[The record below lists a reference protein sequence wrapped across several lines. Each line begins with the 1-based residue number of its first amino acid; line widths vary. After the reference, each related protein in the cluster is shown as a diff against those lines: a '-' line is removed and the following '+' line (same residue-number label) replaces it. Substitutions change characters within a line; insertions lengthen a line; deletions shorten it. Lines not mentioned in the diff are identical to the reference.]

1 MKKQIMFMAMAA
13 MLIASCSSD
22 DVVSTNTG
30 RAIDFRTSVGTRG
43 TETTTDNITKFWV
56 TAIDEAGANYFSK
69 QEYKK
74 EGEFFTSTPLYYWPV
89 GTLNFFAYSPSETDL
104 GGTLTIGNTTK
115 KLKDF
120 SPATEIANQKDF
132 VTATASGTRAANET
146 DGVELTFAHQLSQ
159 IEIKA
164 KNTNTGYIYK
174 VVGVRIGKPVSKGTF
189 TFDTNKWDLTTTEK
203 ANTTTEKTNYA
214 VEYATTPRTLAAD
227 AATMM
232 GTAND
237 NAMLLPQQLVAW
249 TPETDKANTNKGAY
263 IALKIQITTKDGAR
277 VYPATG
283 KDYDWAAVAIDTN
296 WEAGKK
302 YVYTLDFSNGAG
314 KVDPEKPKP
323 VDPTDPFNPGE
334 DILGKPIKFTVTVT
348 SWTDAAQ
355 PDIKM

>member
-1 MKKQIMFMAMAA
+1 MFMAMTA

-74 EGEFFTSTPLYYWPV
+74 EKEGEFFTSTPLYYWPV

-104 GGTLTIGNTTK
+104 GATVTIDKDTK
-115 KLKDF
+115 NLADF

-146 DGVELTFAHQLSQ
+146 NGVELSFAHQLSQ

-189 TFDTNKWDLTTTEK
+189 TFDTNKWTL
-203 ANTTTEKTNYA
+203 TTTEKTNYA

-277 VYPATG
+277 VYPAKAKG
-283 KDYDWAAVAIDTN
+283 DYDWAAVAINTK

-314 KVDPEKPKP
+314 KVDPEKPQP
-323 VDPTDPFNPGE
+323 VDPTDPFKPGE
-334 DILGKPIKFTVTVT
+334 DILGKPIKFTVIVT
-348 SWTDAAQ
+348 PWAPADQ
-355 PDIKM
+355 PVKM

>member
-1 MKKQIMFMAMAA
+1 MKKQIMFMAMTA

-43 TETTTDNITKFWV
+43 AETTTANIDKFWV
-56 TAIDEAGANYFSK
+56 TAIDGAGANYFSK
-69 QEYKK
+69 QEFTKD
-74 EGEFFTSTPLYYWPV
+74 GGFFTSSPVYYWPA

-104 GGTLTIGNTTK
+104 GATVTIDKDTK
-115 KLKDF
+115 NLADF

-146 DGVELTFAHQLSQ
+146 NGVELTFAHQLSQ

-174 VVGVRIGKPVSKGTF
+174 VVGVHIGKPVSKGTF
-189 TFDTNKWDLTTTEK
+189 TMGTTSSSSW
-203 ANTTTEKTNYA
+203 ALTTTEKTNYS
-214 VEYATTPRTLAAD
+214 VEYTTTPRTLGAE

-249 TPETDKANTNKGAY
+249 ASATDKTNNANGAY

-277 VYPATG
+277 VYPAKG
-283 KDYDWAAVAIDTN
+283 DYDWAAVAIDTN

-314 KVDPEKPKP
+314 KVDPEKPQP
-323 VDPTDPFNPGE
+323 VDPTDPFTPGE

-348 SWTDAAQ
+348 PWAPADQ
-355 PDIKM
+355 PVEM

>member
-1 MKKQIMFMAMAA
+1 MKKQIMFMAMTA

-43 TETTTDNITKFWV
+43 TETTTANIDKFWV
-56 TAIDEAGANYFSK
+56 TAIDDNKANYFSK

-89 GTLNFFAYSPSETDL
+89 GTLNFFAYSPSETEL
-104 GGTLTIGNTTK
+104 GATVTINKDTKTLA
-115 KLKDF
+115 DF
-120 SPATEIANQKDF
+120 SPAAKIAAQKDF
-132 VTATASGTRAANET
+132 VTATATGTKAANET
-146 DGVELTFAHQLSQ
+146 KGVDLKFAHQLSQ

-189 TFDTNKWDLTTTEK
+189 TFSTNTWSLTTTEK
-203 ANTTTEKTNYA
+203 ANYA
-214 VEYATTPRTLAAD
+214 VEYTSAPITLAAD

-232 GTAND
+232 GVADD

-249 TPETDKANTNKGAY
+249 ASATDKTNKANGAY
-263 IALKIQITTKDGAR
+263 IALKIQITTASGAR
-277 VYPATG
+277 VYPAKG
-283 KDYDWAAVAIDTN
+283 NYDWAAVAIGTN

-314 KVDPEKPKP
+314 KVDPEKPQP
-323 VDPTDPFNPGE
+323 VDPTDPFKPGE
-334 DILGKPIKFTVTVT
+334 DILGGPIKFKVTVT
-348 SWTDAAQ
+348 DWVPAVQ
-355 PDIKM
+355 PDIEM

>member
-1 MKKQIMFMAMAA
+1 MKKQIMFMAMTA

-69 QEYKK
+69 QEFTKN
-74 EGEFFTSTPLYYWPV
+74 GGFFTSSPLYYWPA

-104 GGTLTIGNTTK
+104 GATVTINKDTKTLA
-115 KLKDF
+115 DF
-120 SPATEIANQKDF
+120 SPAAKIADQKDF
-132 VTATASGTRAANET
+132 VTATATGTKTANET
-146 DGVELTFAHQLSQ
+146 KGVDLKFDHRLSQ

-164 KNTNTGYIYK
+164 KNNNAGYIYK

-189 TFDTNKWDLTTTEK
+189 TFSTNTWSLTTTKK
-203 ANTTTEKTNYA
+203 ANYE
-214 VEYATTPRTLAAD
+214 VEYATNPRTLAAD

-249 TPETDKANTNKGAY
+249 ASATDSTNNANGAY

-277 VYPATG
+277 VYPAKG
-283 KDYDWAAVAIDTN
+283 DYDWAAVAINTN

-314 KVDPEKPKP
+314 KVDPEKPQP
-323 VDPTDPFNPGE
+323 VDPTDPFKPGE

-348 SWTDAAQ
+348 PWTPADQ
-355 PDIKM
+355 PVEM

>member
-1 MKKQIMFMAMAA
+1 MFMAMTA

-43 TETTTDNITKFWV
+43 SETTTNNIAKFWV
-56 TAIDEAGANYFSK
+56 TAIDGNNANYFSK
-69 QEYKK
+69 QEFTKD
-74 EGEFFTSTPLYYWPV
+74 GAFFTSSPLYYWPA

-104 GGTLTIGNTTK
+104 GATVTIDKDTK
-115 KLKDF
+115 NLADF

-146 DGVELTFAHQLSQ
+146 NGVELTFAHQLSQ

-164 KNTNTGYIYK
+164 KNTNAGYDYK

-189 TFDTNKWDLTTTEK
+189 TFGANTWALTTTEK
-203 ANTTTEKTNYA
+203 ANYA
-214 VEYATTPRTLAAD
+214 VEYATTPRTLTKN

-249 TPETDKANTNKGAY
+249 ASATDKTNNANGAY

-277 VYPATG
+277 VYPAKG
-283 KDYDWAAVAIDTN
+283 DYDWAAVAIGTN

-314 KVDPEKPKP
+314 KVDPEKPQP
-323 VDPTDPFNPGE
+323 VDPTDPFKPGE
-334 DILGKPIKFTVTVT
+334 DILGKPIKFTVIVT
-348 SWTDAAQ
+348 PWAPADQ
-355 PDIKM
+355 PVEM

>member
-69 QEYKK
+69 QEFTKD
-74 EGEFFTSTPLYYWPV
+74 GGFFTSSPVYYWPA
-89 GTLNFFAYSPSETDL
+89 GTLNFFAYSPSEKDL
-104 GGTLTIGNTTK
+104 GATVTINKDTKTLA
-115 KLKDF
+115 DF
-120 SPATEIANQKDF
+120 SPAAKIADQKDF
-132 VTATASGTRAANET
+132 VTATASGKRAANET
-146 DGVELTFAHQLSQ
+146 KGVDLKFEHRLSQ

-164 KNTNTGYIYK
+164 KNTNAGYIYK

-189 TFDTNKWDLTTTEK
+189 TFSTNTWSLTTTKK
-203 ANTTTEKTNYA
+203 ANYE
-214 VEYATTPRTLAAD
+214 VEYATNPRTLTAD

-249 TPETDKANTNKGAY
+249 ASATDKTNNANGAY

-277 VYPATG
+277 VYPAKG
-283 KDYDWAAVAIDTN
+283 DYDWAAVAIDTN

-314 KVDPEKPKP
+314 KVDPEKPQP
-323 VDPTDPFNPGE
+323 VDPTDPFKPGE

-348 SWTDAAQ
+348 SWTPADQ
-355 PDIKM
+355 PVEMK

>member
-1 MKKQIMFMAMAA
+1 MFMAMTA

-69 QEYKK
+69 QEFTKD
-74 EGEFFTSTPLYYWPV
+74 GEFFTSSPVYYWPA

-104 GGTLTIGNTTK
+104 GATVTIDKDTK
-115 KLKDF
+115 NLADF

-146 DGVELTFAHQLSQ
+146 NGVELTFAHQLSQ

-189 TFDTNKWDLTTTEK
+189 TFDTNKWTL
-203 ANTTTEKTNYA
+203 TTTEKTNYA

-249 TPETDKANTNKGAY
+249 TPETDKVNTNKGAY

-277 VYPATG
+277 VYPAKG
-283 KDYDWAAVAIDTN
+283 DYDWAAVAIGTN

-314 KVDPEKPKP
+314 KVDPEKPQP
-323 VDPTDPFNPGE
+323 VDPTDPFKPGE
-334 DILGKPIKFTVTVT
+334 DILGKPIKFTVIVT
-348 SWTDAAQ
+348 PWAPADQ
-355 PDIKM
+355 PVEM

>member
-1 MKKQIMFMAMAA
+1 MKKQIMFMAMTA

-43 TETTTDNITKFWV
+43 TETTTTNIDKFWV
-56 TAIDEAGANYFSK
+56 TAIDGAGANYFSQ
-69 QEYKK
+69 QEFTKD
-74 EGEFFTSTPLYYWPV
+74 GEFFTSSPLYYWPA
-89 GTLNFFAYSPSETDL
+89 GELKFFAYSPSATDL
-104 GGTLTIGNTTK
+104 GGALTISNTTK
-115 KLKDF
+115 ELKDF
-120 SPATEIANQKDF
+120 SPATEIAEQKDF
-132 VTATASGTRAANET
+132 VTATTSGTRAANET
-146 DGVELTFAHQLSQ
+146 KGVKLTFAHQLSQ

-189 TFDTNKWDLTTTEK
+189 TFDTNKWTLTTTK
-203 ANTTTEKTNYA
+203 KTNYA
-214 VEYATTPRTLAAD
+214 VEYTTPPPRILGAE

-232 GTAND
+232 GTANN

-249 TPETDKANTNKGAY
+249 ASATDKTNNANGAY

-277 VYPATG
+277 VYPAKG
-283 KDYDWAAVAIDTN
+283 DYDWAAVAIDTN

-334 DILGKPIKFTVTVT
+334 DIFGKPIKFTVTVT

>member
-1 MKKQIMFMAMAA
+1 MKKQIMFMAMTA

-43 TETTTDNITKFWV
+43 TETTTTNIDKFWV
-56 TAIDEAGANYFSK
+56 TAIDGAGANYFSQ
-69 QEYKK
+69 QEFTKD
-74 EGEFFTSTPLYYWPV
+74 GEFFTSSPLYYWPA
-89 GTLNFFAYSPSETDL
+89 GELKFFAYSPSATDL
-104 GGTLTIGNTTK
+104 GGALTISNTTK
-115 KLKDF
+115 ELKDF
-120 SPATEIANQKDF
+120 SPATEIAEQKDF
-132 VTATASGTRAANET
+132 VTATTSGTRAANET
-146 DGVELTFAHQLSQ
+146 KGVKLTFAHQLSQ

-164 KNTNTGYIYK
+164 KNTNTGYIYT

-189 TFDTNKWDLTTTEK
+189 TFDTNKWTL
-203 ANTTTEKTNYA
+203 TTTEKTNYA
-214 VEYATTPRTLAAD
+214 VEYTTPPRILGAE

-232 GTAND
+232 GTANN

-249 TPETDKANTNKGAY
+249 ASATDKTNNANGAY

-277 VYPATG
+277 VYPAKAKG
-283 KDYDWAAVAIDTN
+283 DYDWAAVAINTN

-334 DILGKPIKFTVTVT
+334 DILGKPIKFTVIVT
-348 SWTDAAQ
+348 PWVPADQ
-355 PDIKM
+355 PVKM

>member
-1 MKKQIMFMAMAA
+1 MMKKQIMFMAMTA

-74 EGEFFTSTPLYYWPV
+74 EKEGEFFTSTPLYYWPV

-104 GGTLTIGNTTK
+104 GATVTIDKDTK
-115 KLKDF
+115 NLADF

-146 DGVELTFAHQLSQ
+146 NGVELSSAHQLSQ

-164 KNTNTGYIYK
+164 KNTNTGYIYT

-189 TFDTNKWDLTTTEK
+189 TFDTNKWTL
-203 ANTTTEKTNYA
+203 TTTEKTNYA
-214 VEYATTPRTLAAD
+214 VEYTTPPRILGTE

-232 GTAND
+232 GTANN

-249 TPETDKANTNKGAY
+249 ASATDKTNNANGAY

-277 VYPATG
+277 VYPAKAKG
-283 KDYDWAAVAIDTN
+283 DYDWAAVAINTK

-314 KVDPEKPKP
+314 KVDPEKPQP
-323 VDPTDPFNPGE
+323 VDPTDPFKPGE
-334 DILGKPIKFTVTVT
+334 DILGKPIKFTVIVT
-348 SWTDAAQ
+348 PWAPADQ
-355 PDIKM
+355 PVEM

>member
-1 MKKQIMFMAMAA
+1 MKKQFMFMAMTA

-43 TETTTDNITKFWV
+43 TETTTDNIKKFWV

-69 QEYKK
+69 QEFTKD
-74 EGEFFTSTPLYYWPV
+74 GGFFTSSPLYYWPA

-146 DGVELTFAHQLSQ
+146 NGVELTFAHQLSQ

-189 TFDTNKWDLTTTEK
+189 TFDTNKWTL
-203 ANTTTEKTNYA
+203 TTTEKTNYA
-214 VEYATTPRTLAAD
+214 VEYATTPRTLTAD

-237 NAMLLPQQLVAW
+237 NAMLLPQQLAAW
-249 TPETDKANTNKGAY
+249 TPETDKANTNNGAY
-263 IALKIQITTKDGAR
+263 IALKIQITTKAGAR
-277 VYPATG
+277 VYPAKG
-283 KDYDWAAVAIDTN
+283 DYDWAAVAINTN

-348 SWTDAAQ
+348 PWAPADQ
-355 PDIKM
+355 PVKM

>member
-1 MKKQIMFMAMAA
+1 MFMAMAA

-189 TFDTNKWDLTTTEK
+189 TFGTNKWDLTTTEK

-277 VYPATG
+277 VYPAKAKG
-283 KDYDWAAVAIDTN
+283 DYDWAAVAINTK

-314 KVDPEKPKP
+314 KVDPEKPQP
-323 VDPTDPFNPGE
+323 VDPTDPFKPGE
-334 DILGKPIKFTVTVT
+334 DILGKPIKFTVIVT
-348 SWTDAAQ
+348 PWVPAD
-355 PDIKM
+355 

>member
-1 MKKQIMFMAMAA
+1 MFMAMTA

-43 TETTTDNITKFWV
+43 TETTTANIDTFWV

-74 EGEFFTSTPLYYWPV
+74 EKEGAFFTSSPLYYWPA

-104 GGTLTIGNTTK
+104 GATVTIDKDTK
-115 KLKDF
+115 NLADF

-132 VTATASGTRAANET
+132 VTATVSGTRVVNET
-146 DGVELTFAHQLSQ
+146 NGVELTFAHQLSQ

-164 KNTNTGYIYK
+164 KNTNTGYSYK

-189 TFDTNKWDLTTTEK
+189 AFDTNKWTLTTTEK
-203 ANTTTEKTNYA
+203 TDYA

-237 NAMLLPQQLVAW
+237 NAMLLPQQLTAW
-249 TPETDKANTNKGAY
+249 TPETDKKNANNGAY

-277 VYPATG
+277 VYPAKAKG
-283 KDYDWAAVAIDTN
+283 DYDWAAVAINTN
-296 WEAGKK
+296 WEARKK

-314 KVDPEKPKP
+314 KVDPEKPQP
-323 VDPTDPFNPGE
+323 VDPTDPFKPGE

-348 SWTDAAQ
+348 PWVSADQ
-355 PDIKM
+355 PVEM

>member
-1 MKKQIMFMAMAA
+1 MKKQIMFMAMTA

-69 QEYKK
+69 QEFTKD
-74 EGEFFTSTPLYYWPV
+74 GGVFTSSPVYYWPA

-104 GGTLTIGNTTK
+104 GATVTIDKDTK
-115 KLKDF
+115 NLADF

-146 DGVELTFAHQLSQ
+146 NGVELTFAHQLSQ

-189 TFDTNKWDLTTTEK
+189 TFDTNKWTL
-203 ANTTTEKTNYA
+203 TTTEKTNYA

-277 VYPATG
+277 VYPAKAKG
-283 KDYDWAAVAIDTN
+283 DYDWAAVAINTK

-314 KVDPEKPKP
+314 KVDPEKPQP
-323 VDPTDPFNPGE
+323 VDPTDPFKPGE
-334 DILGKPIKFTVTVT
+334 DILGKPIKFTVIVT
-348 SWTDAAQ
+348 PWAPADQ
-355 PDIKM
+355 PVEM

>member
-1 MKKQIMFMAMAA
+1 MFMAMIA

-43 TETTTDNITKFWV
+43 TETTTANIDKFWV

-74 EGEFFTSTPLYYWPV
+74 EKEGAFFTSSPLYYWPA

-104 GGTLTIGNTTK
+104 GATVTIDKDTK
-115 KLKDF
+115 NLADF

-146 DGVELTFAHQLSQ
+146 NGVELTFYHRLSQ

-164 KNTNTGYIYK
+164 KNTNAGYVYK

-189 TFDTNKWDLTTTEK
+189 TFGANTWALTTTEK
-203 ANTTTEKTNYA
+203 ANYA
-214 VEYATTPRTLAAD
+214 VEYTSAPITLTKD
-227 AATMM
+227 SATMM

-263 IALKIQITTKDGAR
+263 IALKIQITTASGAR
-277 VYPATG
+277 VYPAKG
-283 KDYDWAAVAIDTN
+283 KEYDWAAVAVGTN

-314 KVDPEKPKP
+314 KVDPEKPEP
-323 VDPTDPFNPGE
+323 TDPTDPFKPGE
-334 DILGKPIKFTVTVT
+334 DILGGPIKFKVTVKD
-348 SWTDAAQ
+348 WVPAVQ
-355 PDIKM
+355 PDIEM

>member
-1 MKKQIMFMAMAA
+1 MKKQIMFMAMTA

-43 TETTTDNITKFWV
+43 AETTTANISKFWV
-56 TAIDEAGANYFSK
+56 TAIDEADANYFSK
-69 QEYKK
+69 QEFTKD
-74 EGEFFTSTPLYYWPV
+74 GEFFTSSPLYYWPA
-89 GTLNFFAYSPSETDL
+89 GKLNFVAYSPSETDL
-104 GGTLTIGNTTK
+104 GATVTINKDKKTLAN
-115 KLKDF
+115 F
-120 SPATEIANQKDF
+120 SPAAKIADQKDF
-132 VTATASGTRAANET
+132 VTATATGTKAANET
-146 DGVELTFAHQLSQ
+146 NGVALKFAHQLSQ

-164 KNTNTGYIYK
+164 KNANTGYVYK

-189 TFDTNKWDLTTTEK
+189 TFDTNTWSL
-203 ANTTTEKTNYA
+203 TTTEKTNYA
-214 VEYATTPRTLAAD
+214 VEYTAAPRTLDAD

-249 TPETDKANTNKGAY
+249 TPATDKTNNKNGAY

-277 VYPATG
+277 VYPAKG
-283 KDYDWAAVAIDTN
+283 DYDWAAVAINTN

-302 YVYTLDFSNGAG
+302 YVYTLDFSSGAG
-314 KVDPEKPKP
+314 KVDPEKPDP
-323 VDPTDPFNPGE
+323 TDPTDPFKPGE

-348 SWTDAAQ
+348 EWTSADQ
-355 PDIKM
+355 PVIM

>member
-1 MKKQIMFMAMAA
+1 MKKQFMFMAMAA
-13 MLIASCSSD
+13 MFIASCSSD

-43 TETTTDNITKFWV
+43 TETTTANIDKFWV
-56 TAIDEAGANYFSK
+56 TAIDDNKANYFSK

-74 EGEFFTSTPLYYWPV
+74 EGEFFTSTPLYYWPA

-104 GGTLTIGNTTK
+104 GATVTIDKDTKTLA
-115 KLKDF
+115 DF
-120 SPATEIANQKDF
+120 SPAAKIADQKDF
-132 VTATASGTRAANET
+132 VTATASGTRADNEPKS
-146 DGVELTFAHQLSQ
+146 VKLTFAHQLSQ

-164 KNTNTGYIYK
+164 KNTNTGYKYK

-189 TFDTNKWDLTTTEK
+189 AFDTNKWTL
-203 ANTTTEKTNYA
+203 TTTEKTNYA
-214 VEYATTPRTLAAD
+214 VEYATTPRTLTEN

-249 TPETDKANTNKGAY
+249 ASATDKTNNANGAY

-277 VYPATG
+277 VYPAKG
-283 KDYDWAAVAIDTN
+283 DYDWAAVAIGTN
-296 WEAGKK
+296 WEASKK

-314 KVDPEKPKP
+314 KVDPEKPQP
-323 VDPTDPFNPGE
+323 VDPTDPFKPGE
-334 DILGKPIKFTVTVT
+334 DILGKPIKFTVIVNPWD
-348 SWTDAAQ
+348 SADQ
-355 PDIKM
+355 PVEM

>member
-43 TETTTDNITKFWV
+43 AETTTDNITKFWV

-104 GGTLTIGNTTK
+104 GATVTIDKDTK
-115 KLKDF
+115 NLADF

-146 DGVELTFAHQLSQ
+146 NGVELTFAHQLSQ

-189 TFDTNKWDLTTTEK
+189 TFDTNKWTLTTTK
-203 ANTTTEKTNYA
+203 KTNYA
-214 VEYATTPRTLAAD
+214 VEYTIPPRILGAE

-232 GTAND
+232 GTANN

-249 TPETDKANTNKGAY
+249 ASATDKTNNANGAY

-277 VYPATG
+277 VYPAKG
-283 KDYDWAAVAIDTN
+283 DYDWAAVAIDTN

-334 DILGKPIKFTVTVT
+334 DIFGKPIKFTVTVT

>member
-1 MKKQIMFMAMAA
+1 MAMTA

-69 QEYKK
+69 QEFTKD
-74 EGEFFTSTPLYYWPV
+74 GGFFTSSPVYYWPA

-104 GGTLTIGNTTK
+104 GATVTIDKDTK
-115 KLKDF
+115 NLADF

-146 DGVELTFAHQLSQ
+146 NGVELTFAHQLSQ

-164 KNTNTGYIYK
+164 KNSNTGYVYK

-189 TFDTNKWDLTTTEK
+189 TFGANTWALTTTEK
-203 ANTTTEKTNYA
+203 SNYA
-214 VEYATTPRTLAAD
+214 VEYATDEKTLTAD
-227 AATMM
+227 AATIM
-232 GTAND
+232 GD
-237 NAMLLPQQLVAW
+237 GGNAMLLPQQLTAW
-249 TPETDKANTNKGAY
+249 ASETDKTNTNNGAY

-277 VYPATG
+277 VYPAKG
-283 KDYDWAAVAIDTN
+283 DYDWAAVAIGTN

-302 YVYTLDFSNGAG
+302 YVYTLDFSAGAG
-314 KVDPEKPKP
+314 KVDPEKPTPTPDPDKP
-323 VDPTDPFNPGE
+323 DPFNPGD
-334 DILGKPIKFTVTVT
+334 DILGKPIKFTVEVT
-348 SWTDAAQ
+348 DWAPADQ
-355 PDIKM
+355 PVEM

>member
-1 MKKQIMFMAMAA
+1 MKKQIMFMAMTA

-74 EGEFFTSTPLYYWPV
+74 EKEGEFFTSTPLYYWPV

-104 GGTLTIGNTTK
+104 GATVTIDKDTK
-115 KLKDF
+115 NLADF

-146 DGVELTFAHQLSQ
+146 NGVELTFAHQLSQ

-189 TFDTNKWDLTTTEK
+189 TFDTNKWTL
-203 ANTTTEKTNYA
+203 TTTEKTNYA
-214 VEYATTPRTLAAD
+214 VEYATTPRTLAED

-277 VYPATG
+277 VYPAKAKG
-283 KDYDWAAVAIDTN
+283 DYDWAAVAINTK

-314 KVDPEKPKP
+314 KVDPEKPQP
-323 VDPTDPFNPGE
+323 VDPTDPFKPGE
-334 DILGKPIKFTVTVT
+334 DILGKPIKFTVIVT
-348 SWTDAAQ
+348 PWAPADQ
-355 PDIKM
+355 PVEM

>member
-1 MKKQIMFMAMAA
+1 MKKQFMFMAMAA

-43 TETTTDNITKFWV
+43 AETTTANIDKFWV
-56 TAIDEAGANYFSK
+56 TAIDGNNANYFSK
-69 QEYKK
+69 QKFTK
-74 EGEFFTSTPLYYWPV
+74 EGSFFTSSPLYYWPAGKLDFV
-89 GTLNFFAYSPSETDL
+89 AYSPSETDL
-104 GGTLTIGNTTK
+104 GGTLKIDNATK
-115 KLKDF
+115 ELKDF
-120 SPATEIANQKDF
+120 SPAAEIADQKDF
-132 VTATASGTRAANET
+132 VTATASGTKADNQT
-146 DGVELTFAHQLSQ
+146 NGVALTFAHQLSQ

-189 TFDTNKWDLTTTEK
+189 TFTDSKWALTT
-203 ANTTTEKTNYA
+203 ADKTNYA
-214 VEYATTPRTLAAD
+214 VEYETTPRTLKAE

-237 NAMLLPQQLVAW
+237 NAMLLPQQLTAW
-249 TPETDKANTNKGAY
+249 ASETDKTNNNNGAY

-277 VYPATG
+277 VYPAKG
-283 KDYDWAAVAIDTN
+283 DYDWAAVAIGTK

-314 KVDPEKPKP
+314 KVDPEKPTPTPDPEKP
-323 VDPTDPFNPGE
+323 DPFNPGD

-348 SWTDAAQ
+348 DWVAANQ
-355 PDIKM
+355 PVDM

>member
-1 MKKQIMFMAMAA
+1 MKKQIMFMAMTA

-69 QEYKK
+69 QEFTKD
-74 EGEFFTSTPLYYWPV
+74 GGFFTSSPLYYWPA

-120 SPATEIANQKDF
+120 SPATEIAKQKDF

-146 DGVELTFAHQLSQ
+146 NGVELTFAHQLSQ

-189 TFDTNKWDLTTTEK
+189 TFDTNKWTLT
-203 ANTTTEKTNYA
+203 ATEKTNYA
-214 VEYATTPRTLAAD
+214 VEYTTPPRTLGAE

-232 GTAND
+232 GTANN

-249 TPETDKANTNKGAY
+249 ASATDKTNNANGAY

-277 VYPATG
+277 VYPAKG
-283 KDYDWAAVAIDTN
+283 DYDWAAVAIGTK

-314 KVDPEKPKP
+314 KVDPEKPTPTPDPDKP
-323 VDPTDPFNPGE
+323 DPFNPGD
-334 DILGKPIKFTVTVT
+334 DILGKPIKFTVEVT
-348 SWTDAAQ
+348 EWTPADQ
-355 PDIKM
+355 SVPM

>member
-1 MKKQIMFMAMAA
+1 MKKQFMFMAMAA

-43 TETTTDNITKFWV
+43 AETTTDNITKFWV
-56 TAIDEAGANYFSK
+56 TAIDGNNANYFSK
-69 QEYKK
+69 QEFTKD
-74 EGEFFTSTPLYYWPV
+74 GAFFTSSPLYYWPV

-104 GGTLTIGNTTK
+104 GATVTINKDTK
-115 KLKDF
+115 TFADF
-120 SPATEIANQKDF
+120 SPAAEIADQKDF

-146 DGVELTFAHQLSQ
+146 NGVELTFAHQLSQ

-189 TFDTNKWDLTTTEK
+189 TFDTNKWTL
-203 ANTTTEKTNYA
+203 TTTEKTNYA

-249 TPETDKANTNKGAY
+249 TPETDKVNTNKGAY

-277 VYPATG
+277 VYPAKG
-283 KDYDWAAVAIDTN
+283 DYDWAAVAIGTN

-314 KVDPEKPKP
+314 KVDPEKPQP
-323 VDPTDPFNPGE
+323 VDPTDPFKPGE
-334 DILGKPIKFTVTVT
+334 DILGKPIKFTVIVT
-348 SWTDAAQ
+348 PWAPADQ
-355 PDIKM
+355 PVEM

>member
-1 MKKQIMFMAMAA
+1 MFMAMTA

-43 TETTTDNITKFWV
+43 TETTTANIDTFWV
-56 TAIDEAGANYFSK
+56 TAIDEAGDNYFSK
-69 QEYKK
+69 QEFTKDV
-74 EGEFFTSTPLYYWPV
+74 GFFTSSPVYYWPA

-104 GGTLTIGNTTK
+104 GATVTINKDTKTLA
-115 KLKDF
+115 DF
-120 SPATEIANQKDF
+120 SPAAKIADQKDF
-132 VTATASGTRAANET
+132 VTATASGKRTDNET
-146 DGVELTFAHQLSQ
+146 KGVKLTFEHQLSQ

-164 KNTNTGYIYK
+164 KNSNTGYVYK

-189 TFDTNKWDLTTTEK
+189 TFGANTWALTTTEK
-203 ANTTTEKTNYA
+203 ANYA
-214 VEYATTPRTLAAD
+214 VEYATTPRTLTEN

-249 TPETDKANTNKGAY
+249 IPETDKANTKNGAY
-263 IALKIQITTKDGAR
+263 IALKIQITTKGGAR
-277 VYPATG
+277 VYPAKG
-283 KDYDWAAVAIDTN
+283 DYDWAAVAINTK

-314 KVDPEKPKP
+314 KVDPEKP
-323 VDPTDPFNPGE
+323 VDPTDPFKPGE
-334 DILGKPIKFTVTVT
+334 DILGKPIKFKVTVT
-348 SWTDAAQ
+348 PWASADQ
-355 PDIKM
+355 PVEM

>member
-1 MKKQIMFMAMAA
+1 MKKQIMFMAMTA

-43 TETTTDNITKFWV
+43 TETTTANIDKFWV

-74 EGEFFTSTPLYYWPV
+74 EKEGEFFTSTPLYYWPA

-104 GGTLTIGNTTK
+104 GATVTIDKDTK
-115 KLKDF
+115 NLADF

-146 DGVELTFAHQLSQ
+146 NGVELTFAHQLSQ

-189 TFDTNKWDLTTTEK
+189 AFDTNKWTL
-203 ANTTTEKTNYA
+203 TTTEKTNYA
-214 VEYATTPRTLAAD
+214 VEYATTPRTLTKN

-277 VYPATG
+277 VYPAKAKG
-283 KDYDWAAVAIDTN
+283 DYDWAAVAINTN

-314 KVDPEKPKP
+314 KVDPEKPQP
-323 VDPTDPFNPGE
+323 VDPTDPFKPGE
-334 DILGKPIKFTVTVT
+334 DILGKPIKFTVIVT
-348 SWTDAAQ
+348 PWAPANQ
-355 PDIKM
+355 PVEM

>member
-1 MKKQIMFMAMAA
+1 MFMAMAA

-69 QEYKK
+69 QEFTKD
-74 EGEFFTSTPLYYWPV
+74 GGFFTSSQVYYWPA

-104 GGTLTIGNTTK
+104 GATVTIDKDTK
-115 KLKDF
+115 NLADF

-146 DGVELTFAHQLSQ
+146 NGVELSFAHQLSQ

-164 KNTNTGYIYK
+164 KNTNTGYIYT

-189 TFDTNKWDLTTTEK
+189 TFDTNKWTL
-203 ANTTTEKTNYA
+203 TTTEKTNYA
-214 VEYATTPRTLAAD
+214 VEYTTPPRILGAE

-232 GTAND
+232 GTANN

-249 TPETDKANTNKGAY
+249 ASATDKTNNANGAY

-277 VYPATG
+277 VYPAKAKG
-283 KDYDWAAVAIDTN
+283 DYDWAAVAINTK

-314 KVDPEKPKP
+314 KVDPEKPQP
-323 VDPTDPFNPGE
+323 VDPTDPFKPGE
-334 DILGKPIKFTVTVT
+334 DILGKPIKFTVIVT
-348 SWTDAAQ
+348 PWAPADQ
-355 PDIKM
+355 PVEM

>member
-69 QEYKK
+69 QEFTKD
-74 EGEFFTSTPLYYWPV
+74 GGFFTSSPVYYWPA

-104 GGTLTIGNTTK
+104 GATVTIDKGTKNLA
-115 KLKDF
+115 DF

-146 DGVELTFAHQLSQ
+146 NGVALTFDHQLSQ

-164 KNTNTGYIYK
+164 KNTNAGYSYK

-189 TFDTNKWDLTTTEK
+189 TFDTNKWTL
-203 ANTTTEKTNYA
+203 TTTEKTNYA

-237 NAMLLPQQLVAW
+237 NAMLLPQKLVAW
-249 TPETDKANTNKGAY
+249 ASATDKTNNANGAY

-277 VYPATG
+277 VYPAKAKG
-283 KDYDWAAVAIDTN
+283 DYDWAAVAINTN

-314 KVDPEKPKP
+314 KVDPEKPQP
-323 VDPTDPFNPGE
+323 VDPTDPFKPGE
-334 DILGKPIKFTVTVT
+334 DILGGPIKFKVTVKD
-348 SWTDAAQ
+348 WDPAVQ
-355 PDIKM
+355 PDIEM

>member
-1 MKKQIMFMAMAA
+1 MFMAMTA

-43 TETTTDNITKFWV
+43 SETTTDNIDKFWV
-56 TAIDEAGANYFSK
+56 TAIDGNNANYFSK
-69 QEYKK
+69 QEFTKD
-74 EGEFFTSTPLYYWPV
+74 GAFFTSSPLYYWPA

-104 GGTLTIGNTTK
+104 GATVTIDKDTK
-115 KLKDF
+115 NLADF

-146 DGVELTFAHQLSQ
+146 NGVELTFDHRLSQ

-189 TFDTNKWDLTTTEK
+189 TFDTNKWTL
-203 ANTTTEKTNYA
+203 TTTEKTNYA
-214 VEYATTPRTLAAD
+214 VEYATTPRTLTAD

-249 TPETDKANTNKGAY
+249 NSETDKTNNANGAY
-263 IALKIQITTKDGAR
+263 IALKIQITTASGAR
-277 VYPATG
+277 VYPAKG
-283 KDYDWAAVAIDTN
+283 KDYDWAAVAVGTN
-296 WEAGKK
+296 WEAYKK

-314 KVDPEKPKP
+314 KVDPEKPQP
-323 VDPTDPFNPGE
+323 VDPTDPFKPGE
-334 DILGKPIKFTVTVT
+334 DILGGPIKFKVTVNPWD
-348 SWTDAAQ
+348 SADQ
-355 PDIKM
+355 PVEM

>member
-1 MKKQIMFMAMAA
+1 MKKQIMFMAMTA

-30 RAIDFRTSVGTRG
+30 RAIDFRTSVGIRG
-43 TETTTDNITKFWV
+43 TETTTTNIDKFWV
-56 TAIDEAGANYFSK
+56 TAIDGAGANYFSQ
-69 QEYKK
+69 QEFTKD
-74 EGEFFTSTPLYYWPV
+74 GEFFTSSPLYYWPA
-89 GTLNFFAYSPSETDL
+89 GELKFFAYSPSATDL
-104 GGTLTIGNTTK
+104 GGALTISNTTK
-115 KLKDF
+115 ELKDF
-120 SPATEIANQKDF
+120 SPATEIAEQKDF
-132 VTATASGTRAANET
+132 VTATTSGTRAANET
-146 DGVELTFAHQLSQ
+146 KGVKLTFAHQLSQ

-189 TFDTNKWDLTTTEK
+189 TFDTNKWTLTTTK
-203 ANTTTEKTNYA
+203 KTNYA
-214 VEYATTPRTLAAD
+214 VEYTTPPRILGAE

-232 GTAND
+232 GTANN

-249 TPETDKANTNKGAY
+249 ASATDKTNNANGAY

-277 VYPATG
+277 VYPAKG
-283 KDYDWAAVAIDTN
+283 DYDWAAVAIDTN

-334 DILGKPIKFTVTVT
+334 DIFGKPIKFTVTVT

>member
-1 MKKQIMFMAMAA
+1 MMKKQIMFMAMTA

-74 EGEFFTSTPLYYWPV
+74 EKEGEFFTSTPLYYWPV

-104 GGTLTIGNTTK
+104 GATVTIDKDTK
-115 KLKDF
+115 NLADF

-146 DGVELTFAHQLSQ
+146 NGVELSFAHQLSQ

-164 KNTNTGYIYK
+164 KNTNTGYIYT

-189 TFDTNKWDLTTTEK
+189 TFDTNKWTL
-203 ANTTTEKTNYA
+203 TTTEKTNYA
-214 VEYATTPRTLAAD
+214 VEYTTPPRILGTE

-232 GTAND
+232 GTANN

-249 TPETDKANTNKGAY
+249 ASATDKTNNANGAY

-277 VYPATG
+277 VYPAKAKG
-283 KDYDWAAVAIDTN
+283 DYDWAAVAINTK

-314 KVDPEKPKP
+314 KVDPEKPQP
-323 VDPTDPFNPGE
+323 VDPTDPFKPGE
-334 DILGKPIKFTVTVT
+334 DILGKPIKFTVIVT
-348 SWTDAAQ
+348 PWAPADQ
-355 PDIKM
+355 PVEM

>member
-1 MKKQIMFMAMAA
+1 MFMAMTA

-43 TETTTDNITKFWV
+43 AETTTANINKFWV

-69 QEYKK
+69 QEFTKD
-74 EGEFFTSTPLYYWPV
+74 GGFFTSSPVYYWPA
-89 GTLNFFAYSPSETDL
+89 GKLNFVAYSPSATDL
-104 GGTLTIGNTTK
+104 GGTLTINNTTK
-115 KLKDF
+115 ELKDF
-120 SPATEIANQKDF
+120 SPATTIANQKDF
-132 VTATASGTRAANET
+132 VTAAASGTRVANET
-146 DGVELTFAHQLSQ
+146 NGVELTFAHQLSQ

-164 KNTNTGYIYK
+164 KNTNAGYVYK
-174 VVGVRIGKPVSKGTF
+174 VVGVRIGKPVSKGIF
-189 TFDTNKWDLTTTEK
+189 TFGANTWALITTEK
-203 ANTTTEKTNYA
+203 ANYA
-214 VEYATTPRTLAAD
+214 VEYTSAPIILAEN

-237 NAMLLPQQLVAW
+237 NAMLLPQQLTAW
-249 TPETDKANTNKGAY
+249 TPKADQTNANNGAY

-283 KDYDWAAVAIDTN
+283 KDYDWAAVAINTN

-314 KVDPEKPKP
+314 KVDPEKPEP
-323 VDPTDPFNPGE
+323 TDPTDPFKPGE
-334 DILGKPIKFTVTVT
+334 DILGGPIKFKVTVT
-348 SWTDAAQ
+348 DWAPADQ
-355 PDIKM
+355 PVEM

>member
-1 MKKQIMFMAMAA
+1 MFMAMTA

-56 TAIDEAGANYFSK
+56 TAIDKAGANYFSK
-69 QEYKK
+69 QEFTKD
-74 EGEFFTSTPLYYWPV
+74 GGFFISSPVYYWPA
-89 GTLNFFAYSPSETDL
+89 GKLNFAAYSPSETDL
-104 GGTLTIGNTTK
+104 GDTLTISNTTK
-115 KLKDF
+115 ELKDF
-120 SPATEIANQKDF
+120 SPAAKIADQKDF
-132 VTATASGTRAANET
+132 VTATASGTRADNET
-146 DGVELTFAHQLSQ
+146 NGVELTFYHQLSQ

-164 KNTNTGYIYK
+164 KNTNAGYVYK

-189 TFDTNKWDLTTTEK
+189 TFGANTWALTTTEK
-203 ANTTTEKTNYA
+203 ANYA
-214 VEYATTPRTLAAD
+214 VEYTSAPITLTKD
-227 AATMM
+227 SATMM

-263 IALKIQITTKDGAR
+263 IALKIQITTASGAR

-283 KDYDWAAVAIDTN
+283 KDYDWAAVAIGTN

-314 KVDPEKPKP
+314 KVDPEKPTP
-323 VDPTDPFNPGE
+323 DPTDPFKPGE
-334 DILGKPIKFTVTVT
+334 DILGGPIKFKVTVKD
-348 SWTDAAQ
+348 WIPAIQ
-355 PDIKM
+355 PDIEM